1 MNSEMDAR
9 RRFQELLPWH
19 VNGTLESSERAWV
32 EHYLREHPDAHSEL
46 RWTEGLQARVQE
58 KASAIASGVAPD
70 IGFDRLMIRARAEA
84 AAAPR
89 KAATQPP
96 AGILARIR
104 DFFAAGQ
111 FKPAMAVGA
120 AVIVAQAAVIGT
132 LMNSQMAAEDPEYST
147 IRSLAPGQVVSG
159 PVLQVSFSADTSERD
174 LRALLVRVGGTL
186 VGGPGQ
192 LGNYLVAVPADK
204 LEQASQVLAT
214 SQLVED
220 VAVLDQFPARE

>member
-1 MNSEMDAR
+1 MTNETDAR

-32 EHYLREHPDAHSEL
+32 DTYLREHPDAQSEL
-46 RWTEGLQARVQE
+46 RWTEGLQTKVRETATAAAEEV
-58 KASAIASGVAPD
+58 STD
-70 IGFDRLMIRARAEA
+70 IGLDRLMIRLHAEA
-84 AAAPR
+84 AATPG
-89 KAATQPP
+89 KAAAQPQ
-96 AGILARIR
+96 AGITARIR
-104 DFFAAGQ
+104 DFLAAWQ
-111 FKPAMAVGA
+111 LKPAMAVGA

-132 LMNSQMAAEDPEYST
+132 LMNSQTAEDPEYST

-204 LEQASQVLAT
+204 LDQASQVLAA

-220 VAVLDQFPARE
+220 VAVLDLFPARE

>member
-1 MNSEMDAR
+1 MINETDAR

-32 EHYLREHPDAHSEL
+32 EHYLRDHPDAQSEL
-46 RWTEGLQARVQE
+46 RWTEGLQAKVQE
-58 KASAIASGVAPD
+58 TASAAASEVAPEA
-70 IGFDRLMIRARAEA
+70 GFDRLMIRVHAEA
-84 AAAPR
+84 TAAPR
-89 KAATQPP
+89 QAAVKPP
-96 AGILARIR
+96 SGIAERIR
-104 DFFAAGQ
+104 DFFADWQ
-111 FKPAMAVGA
+111 LKPAMAVGA

-132 LMNSQMAAEDPEYST
+132 LMNSQTAEDPEYST

-204 LEQASQVLAT
+204 LDQASQVLAA

-220 VAVLDQFPARE
+220 VAVLDLFPARE

>member
-1 MNSEMDAR
+1 MNEMDAR

-32 EHYLREHPDAHSEL
+32 EHYLREHPDAQSEL
-46 RWTEGLQARVQE
+46 RWTEGLQTKVQE
-58 KASAIASGVAPD
+58 TASAAASEVAPD
-70 IGFDRLMIRARAEA
+70 AGFDRLMIRVHAEA
-84 AAAPR
+84 AATPR
-89 KAATQPP
+89 QAAVKPP
-96 AGILARIR
+96 SGIAERIR
-104 DFFAAGQ
+104 DFFAAWQ
-111 FKPAMAVGA
+111 LKPAMAVGA
-120 AVIVAQAAVIGT
+120 AVIVAQAAVIGV

-159 PVLQVSFSADTSERD
+159 PVLQVSFGADTSERD

-204 LEQASQVLAT
+204 LDQASQILAS

-220 VAVLDQFPARE
+220 VAVLEQFPARE